1 MSGDSGATHTA
12 LRRWKIATGV
22 VLLAL
27 IAMGAIAWGIAAPS
41 NERGWVPSHARMPEA
56 VFVGDTVHLSGVRN
70 FTYASA
76 DSFIVGYYDRSYDL
90 SRLESA
96 WFVLVPFSTGW
107 RGPAHS
113 FVSFGFA
120 DSQFVAISVE
130 ARREQGESYGTMP
143 GLVRRFELLYVV
155 GDERDLIGLRARFH
169 RGPVYLY
176 PIKAPREKMREM
188 FVGMLERA
196 NALRRTPEFYNTLTN
211 NCSSNVVDHVNQVA
225 PNTVQAGWKT
235 MLPGYSDEVAYA
247 LGLLDSDLSLAQAR
261 ERFVVNE
268 RARRHAHD
276 PHFSLRIR
284 ENPTAESA
292 NAIATDTVQ

>member
-1 MSGDSGATHTA
+1 MKRDGDAKHTT
-12 LRRWKIATGV
+12 LRRWKIVIGI

-27 IAMGAIAWGIAAPS
+27 IAMGTVAWGIASPS
-41 NERGWVPSHARMPEA
+41 NERGWVAPHARMPEA
-56 VFVGDTVHLSGVRN
+56 VFAGDTVHVSGIRN
-70 FTYASA
+70 FTYTSA
-76 DSFIVGYYDRSYDL
+76 DSFTIGYYDRSYDL
-90 SRLESA
+90 SQLESA

-130 ARREQGESYGTMP
+130 ARREQGETYGTMT
-143 GLVRRFELLYVV
+143 GLFRRFELLYVV

-169 RGPVYLY
+169 SGPVYVY
-176 PIKAPREKMREM
+176 PIRAPREKMREM
-188 FVGMLERA
+188 LIGMLERA

-284 ENPTAESA
+284 ESHAAQSA
-292 NAIATDTVQ
+292 SAAATDTVR